1 MTQQGIN
8 ALVRLAVRYM
18 IFANSERPGVPI
30 SRAEVSK
37 IISENSTSKNKSIGP
52 LVIACAQAKL
62 AENFGLEMV
71 ELIKPPQRAKD
82 RGPAAP
88 GEGSKHFVL
97 RSLVPPVLYSAV
109 VEQPHAA
116 AGRGLLVVIMSIIHM
131 AGGTIEEEELWKHLG
146 DMGVTRGIEHPA
158 FGIPGSMV
166 EEFVKRRQLNVE
178 RVAGN
183 DGTENYYSLAEN
195 AVDEV
200 GEGQL
205 KSFYEAEFQRQTA
218 GGDN

>member
-8 ALVRLAVRYM
+8 ALVRLVVRYM

-30 SRAEVSK
+30 SRAEVSR
-37 IISENSTSKNKSIGP
+37 IISENLASKNKNVGP

-71 ELIKPPQRAKD
+71 ELIKPPQRNKD
-82 RGPAAP
+82 KGPPAA

-109 VEQPHAA
+109 VEQPTAA
-116 AGRGLLVVIMSIIHM
+116 AARGLLVVIMSIIDM
-131 AGGTIEEEELWKHLG
+131 AGGSIEEEELWKHLA
-146 DMGVTRGIEHPA
+146 DVGVTRGIPHPA
-158 FGIPGSMV
+158 LGVPGEMV
-166 EEFVKRRQLNVE
+166 ESFVKRRQLQVD

-183 DGTENYYSLAEN
+183 DGTENYYRIAEN
-195 AVDEV
+195 ASDEV
-200 GEGQL
+200 GTQQL
-205 KSFYEAEFQRQTA
+205 KGFYEAEFQ
-218 GGDN
+218 